1 MYVCIV
7 RRVSGSKVLFN
18 EPLIIN
24 LMKDVRCGCGVAA
37 TFCVF
42 YRLSNAL
49 YVTYRLFWKKCVFFT
64 IHWNSFLAYIAV
76 IDLKSSQRN
85 ASVQSLILAGNF
97 FFTTN
102 SSRVLAREKWQTFE
116 NSWKKN
122 TIFNE
127 HPAQESYTDSPIR
140 Q

>member
-76 IDLKSSQRN
+76 IDLQSSQRN

-97 FFTTN
+97 F
-102 SSRVLAREKWQTFE
+102 LQ
-116 NSWKKN
+116 
-122 TIFNE
+122 
-127 HPAQESYTDSPIR
+127 PIAAECLR
-140 Q
+140 KRRSGKLS